1 MSAVRSPI
9 AKKARVPMRVASAAI
24 LAAAAVSGLKQL
36 TISSLPFDP
45 EVTADCS
52 AAPLAPTFHGAE
64 DSFDEATPYL
74 APRCQVEFKWVVLT
88 NHRNG
93 TVDARVDVGGDGVT
107 QGWAVELDFSGVREG
122 GDGRGKPLPTR
133 AVAVSNLIGAVEL
146 STSAGVVLIRPRLAS
161 GLGTVLLSVRLPRS
175 WPDGRPPAIRC
186 VRESQA
192 AAGGAAAA
200 EAVTEAEAEE
210 AWLGRAREDYAWM
223 ADEFNRQYHN
233 SHGKSHDEYQPS
245 SADDEL
251 QLHFLNG
258 RLWCFYGAVHNATRS
273 LRQAVALNPEHLL
286 SHLLLAKVYIG
297 QGYHRQVT
305 SHYLTWL
312 GLG

>member
-146 STSAGVVLIRPRLAS
+146 STFSLLICFQLARPRYFLPL
-161 GLGTVLLSVRLPRS
+161 LGVR
-175 WPDGRPPAIRC
+175 WTIA
-186 VRESQA
+186 
-192 AAGGAAAA
+192 
-200 EAVTEAEAEE
+200 
-210 AWLGRAREDYAWM
+210 
-223 ADEFNRQYHN
+223 
-233 SHGKSHDEYQPS
+233 
-245 SADDEL
+245 L
-251 QLHFLNG
+251 Q
-258 RLWCFYGAVHNATRS
+258 
-273 LRQAVALNPEHLL
+273 
-286 SHLLLAKVYIG
+286 
-297 QGYHRQVT
+297 
-305 SHYLTWL
+305 
-312 GLG
+312 

>member
-1 MSAVRSPI
+1 MRPSVLNAAV
-9 AKKARVPMRVASAAI
+9 
-24 LAAAAVSGLKQL
+24 LAVAAVSGLKQL

-52 AAPLAPTFHGAE
+52 AAPLAPAFGSE
-64 DSFDEATPYL
+64 DGLDEATPYL

-122 GDGRGKPLPTR
+122 GGGRGKPLPTR

-186 VRESQA
+186 VREDYLQE
-192 AAGGAAAA
+192 A
-200 EAVTEAEAEE
+200 ETEAEAEE

-233 SHGKSHDEYQPS
+233 SHGKSHAEYQPH

-258 RLWCFYGAVHNATRS
+258 RLW
-273 LRQAVALNPEHLL
+273 
-286 SHLLLAKVYIG
+286 
-297 QGYHRQVT
+297 
-305 SHYLTWL
+305 
-312 GLG
+312 

>member
-1 MSAVRSPI
+1 MPRSVMSNVF
-9 AKKARVPMRVASAAI
+9 V

-52 AAPLAPTFHGAE
+52 AAPLAPAFDGAE
-64 DSFDEATPYL
+64 DGFDEATPYF

-93 TVDARVDVGGDGVT
+93 TVDARVDVGGDGVS

-122 GDGRGKPLPTR
+122 GSGKPLPTR

-146 STSAGVVLIRPRLAS
+146 SSSAGVVLIRPRLAS

-175 WPDGRPPAIRC
+175 WPDGRPPAMRC
-186 VRESQA
+186 VREPQ
-192 AAGGAAAA
+192 A
-200 EAVTEAEAEE
+200 EAGTEAEAEE

-233 SHGKSHDEYQPS
+233 SHGKSHPEYQPH

-258 RLWCFYGAVHNATRS
+258 RLW
-273 LRQAVALNPEHLL
+273 
-286 SHLLLAKVYIG
+286 
-297 QGYHRQVT
+297 
-305 SHYLTWL
+305 
-312 GLG
+312 